1 MMKVSQVTYT
11 EGRKT
16 KQNVWKKQE
25 LISWSAKR
33 SKKNALISAML
44 DIAHSKMK
52 KEHLENYFKFFNC

>member
-1 MMKVSQVTYT
+1 M

-33 SKKNALISAML
+33 SKKNALITAML